1 MMAGKIFRKVGV
13 LLLMVLKGI
22 MYLLLFIFKAALA
35 VLKAIVLVFA
45 MIVRILLVFVGISVC
60 RE

>member
-1 MMAGKIFRKVGV
+1 MMAGKIIRKVGV
-13 LLLMVLKGI
+13 LLLMALKGI
-22 MYLLLFIFKAALA
+22 MYLLLFIFKAALT

>member
-1 MMAGKIFRKVGV
+1 MMAEKIFRKVGV

-22 MYLLLFIFKAALA
+22 MYLLLFIFKAALT
-35 VLKAIVLVFA
+35 VLKAMVLAFA
-45 MIVRILLVFVGISVC
+45 LIIRILLVFVGISVC